1 LLYIVTMR
9 SLTCEN
15 GTFTHLDIVK
25 FPACLIGAA
34 NEIPLVGSKIKAV
47 DLVFVFT
54 RIAPQRY
61 LLFELDK
68 LNIAQLI
75 SNQNHKAVFPHVY
88 GCYFIFRFTYG
99 LFGFNHPLVLFIII
113 FFLFLLQTPNI
124 NASCCGSCHHQA
136 LSFFLSFLE

>member
-1 LLYIVTMR
+1 MLNIVTMR

-15 GTFTHLDIVK
+15 GAFTDLDIVK

-34 NEIPLVGSKIKAV
+34 NEEPLVGSEIKAV

-54 RIAPQRY
+54 RIASQHY

-68 LNIAQLI
+68 LNVTQLV
-75 SNQNHKAVFPHVY
+75 SSQNHKAVFPHFY

-99 LFGFNHPLVLFIII
+99 LFGLDHPLVLFITILL
-113 FFLFLLQTPNI
+113 LFLL
-124 NASCCGSCHHQA
+124 
-136 LSFFLSFLE
+136 